1 MLKNILVYIDPGF
14 RLGRH
19 YVNMGENLA
28 VECASRGIT
37 LLHYVGA
44 GIPKDFAAKHGL
56 FKVFGNGCQPGPES
70 SESFRTDAR
79 TILDNLVKYS
89 GQRARV
95 ICYMY
100 CGHMEHFK
108 VFSEL
113 LSMPQYETIDIKFYM
128 NLSYQD
134 LNCGRPPDD
143 YAEELRYF
151 SDFLESRDTQR
162 RIVGIMDSR
171 QSIKHYQPCFSRTL
185 KLTPIP
191 LYHRKPEART
201 SNGQPPLTIGYFGQL
216 NEEQGY
222 LLATRLYEEFIENRG
237 KNGVKFLMRV
247 NKNSST
253 RELMGHFEDFR
264 KKTNCLRIVDGF
276 VETHEHF
283 SMVSECDIVI
293 LPYLKE
299 FYPYRT
305 SGIFLDALI
314 HSKVVVVPQDTWM
327 SEMINEYGSGCTFES
342 GDLTSLV
349 SALDRVTE
357 DYSSYAALAS
367 RNIARLH
374 SQFSAASLLDMLF
387 EE

>member
-1 MLKNILVYIDPGF
+1 MLENILVYIDPGF

-44 GIPKDFAAKHGL
+44 GIPKDFAAKYGL
-56 FKVFGNGCQPGPES
+56 FKVFSNGCQAGPES

-95 ICYMY
+95 IFYMY

-134 LNCGRPPDD
+134 LNCGRPPDE
-143 YAEELRYF
+143 YAEELRYL
-151 SDFLESRDTQR
+151 SDFLESRDRQH

-191 LYHRKPEART
+191 LYHRKPETRT
-201 SNGQPPLTIGYFGQL
+201 SNRHQPPLTIGYFGQL
-216 NEEQGY
+216 IEEQGY
-222 LLATRLYEEFIENRG
+222 LLATRVYEEFIENRG
-237 KNGVKFLMRV
+237 K
-247 NKNSST
+247 
-253 RELMGHFEDFR
+253 
-264 KKTNCLRIVDGF
+264 KTNHLRIVDGF

-327 SEMINEYGSGCTFES
+327 SEMIMEYGSGCTFES

-357 DYSSYAALAS
+357 EYSSYAALAS
-367 RNIARLH
+367 RNIARLY
-374 SQFSAASLLDMLF
+374 SEFSAASLLDLLF
-387 EE
+387 KE